1 MLPVVC
7 TELLE
12 PRRDVPAF
20 SLSLL
25 VVAQAGVML
34 ALPNRSLPL
43 SKEGSLRAP
52 LPLGLGEAR
61 IREEGKVEVRRTRDG
76 GKLGDEPYDPQLW
89 GCFIG
94 RSWISMMELAR
105 VGQVRRKIEGRFS
118 PRKRIEER
126 HGRQSGF
133 LRVVAPR
140 KSETGGGDRREERSA
155 LTKTDLVRRRGTCG
169 LPQRMHGPLQVEAE
183 AFSDP
188 GSLLST
194 VGSRQGFI

>member
-61 IREEGKVEVRRTRDG
+61 IREEGKVEVRRKRDG
-76 GKLGDEPYDPQLW
+76 GESGDESYDPQ
-89 GCFIG
+89 
-94 RSWISMMELAR
+94 
-105 VGQVRRKIEGRFS
+105 V
-118 PRKRIEER
+118 
-126 HGRQSGF
+126 
-133 LRVVAPR
+133 
-140 KSETGGGDRREERSA
+140 
-155 LTKTDLVRRRGTCG
+155 
-169 LPQRMHGPLQVEAE
+169 
-183 AFSDP
+183 
-188 GSLLST
+188 
-194 VGSRQGFI
+194 